1 MSALVSKS
9 TWYTSITFRTM
20 PFILLV
26 LKYLSNECTLF
37 LKYRIIII
45 LVLIFVVG
53 FFFKE

>member
-9 TWYTSITFRTM
+9 SWYTSIMFRTK

-26 LKYLSNECTLF
+26 LKYLSNECTVF

-45 LVLIFVVG
+45 FVLIFVVG
-53 FFFKE
+53 LFFF

>member
-9 TWYTSITFRTM
+9 SWYTSIMFRTK

-26 LKYLSNECTLF
+26 LKYLSNECIVF
-37 LKYRIIII
+37 LKYSIIII